1 MSLENSTS
9 CLPYTTY
16 LFDFDYTLADSSK
29 GILKCFRIVLNRHQY
44 LNISDDEIKKT
55 IGMTL
60 EDSFSQLTGI
70 KDRAYL
76 VGLKAEYVE
85 EAREIMTINT
95 FLYPDTLPLMK
106 RLKQKGAQTGII
118 STKQRLVINESIE
131 KYSATN
137 LFDVIIGIEDVRTTK
152 PDPEGIRIAMNRL
165 GVKPDNVLY
174 FGDSLIDA
182 QTAMFAGVDFVAV
195 TTGVTTANDF
205 IKYPYCH
212 IVANLSEV
220 IPIFNL

>member
-106 RLKQKGAQTGII
+106 
-118 STKQRLVINESIE
+118 QRLVINESIE

-137 LFDVIIGIEDVRTTK
+137 LFDVIIGIEDVRATK